1 VHQHAL
7 STAESDARATRAMRL
22 SLAAGILMLTGKG
35 VAWWATGS
43 AAILSDALE
52 SVIHNVAVAFAAFS
66 LWLSRRPANARYHYG
81 YERITFFSAGFEGA
95 LIAAAGVAIIVTS
108 IYIWLQGI
116 PLEQLN
122 FGVAVT
128 ATLALLN
135 GALGWYLVRT
145 GRQTNN
151 LILVANG
158 KHVLSDCWTSAGVVA
173 GLLLVLATGW
183 RPFDPI
189 FAILVAL
196 NIFWE
201 GLRLVWQSIR
211 GLLDYADPANE
222 SRLRSCLDSFQRESG
237 VGWHELRFRETG
249 GRLLVEVHL
258 LFPYDLSLGKAHEIA
273 TGLEEKIQSDFP
285 IPVEVV
291 THLESNEDHGVVH
304 HAHRAP

>member
-1 VHQHAL
+1 
-7 STAESDARATRAMRL
+7 MRI
-22 SLAAGILMLTGKG
+22 SLAAGLLMLLGKTA
-35 VAWWATGS
+35 AWWATGS

-66 LWLSRRPANARYHYG
+66 LWLSRRPANARFHYG

-95 LIAAAGVAIIVTS
+95 LIAAAGVAIIITS
-108 IYIWLQGI
+108 VYIWLQGI
-116 PLEQLN
+116 PLEELG

-128 ATLALLN
+128 ASLAVLN
-135 GALGWYLVRT
+135 GVLGWYLIRT
-145 GRQTNN
+145 GRKTNR

-158 KHVLSDCWTSAGVVA
+158 KHVLSDFWTSAGVVI
-173 GLLLVLATGW
+173 GLLLVMATGW
-183 RPFDPI
+183 KPFDPI
-189 FAILVAL
+189 CAILVAL

-201 GLRLVWQSIR
+201 GLKLVHQSVR
-211 GLLDYADPANE
+211 GLLDYADPENE
-222 SRLRSCLDSFQRESG
+222 ARLRTRLEAFRERTG

-258 LFPYDLSLGKAHEIA
+258 LFAHDMTVGTAHAMATDLEQEI
-273 TGLEEKIQSDFP
+273 EQDFS

-304 HAHRAP
+304 RAHRAP

>member
-1 VHQHAL
+1 VHQRTL
-7 STAESDARATRAMRL
+7 SSAESDARATRAMRL
-22 SLAAGILMLTGKG
+22 SLAAGILMLAGKG

-66 LWLSRRPANARYHYG
+66 LWLSRRPANARFHYG

-95 LIAAAGVAIIVTS
+95 LIAAAGIAIIVTS
-108 IYIWLQGI
+108 VYIWLQGI

-128 ATLALLN
+128 ATLAVLN
-135 GALGWYLVRT
+135 GALGWYLVST
-145 GRQTNN
+145 GRRTNN

-158 KHVLSDCWTSAGVVA
+158 KHVLSDCWTSAGVVV

-183 RPFDPI
+183 RLFDPI
-189 FAILVAL
+189 FAILAAL

-211 GLLDYADPANE
+211 GLLDYADPVNE
-222 SRLRSCLDSFQRESG
+222 SRLRAALDSFHQQTG

-273 TGLEEKIQSDFP
+273 TGLEETIQADFS

-291 THLESNEDHGVVH
+291 THLESHEDHGVVH

>member
-1 VHQHAL
+1 
-7 STAESDARATRAMRL
+7 
-22 SLAAGILMLTGKG
+22 MLLGKSF
-35 VAWWATGS
+35 AWWATGS

-66 LWLSRRPANARYHYG
+66 LWLSRRPANARFHYG

-95 LIAAAGVAIIVTS
+95 LIAAAGVAIIITS
-108 IYIWLQGI
+108 AYIWLKGI
-116 PLEQLN
+116 PLEQLG

-128 ATLALLN
+128 ASLSALN
-135 GALGWYLVRT
+135 GVLGWYLIRT

-158 KHVLSDCWTSAGVVA
+158 QHVLSDFWTSAGVVI
-173 GLLLVLATGW
+173 GLLLVMATGW
-183 RPFDPI
+183 KPFDPI
-189 FAILVAL
+189 CAILVAL

-201 GLRLVWQSIR
+201 GLKLVWQSIR
-211 GLLDYADPANE
+211 GLLDYADPENE
-222 SRLRSCLDSFQRESG
+222 TRLRARLDAFRERTG
-237 VGWHELRFRETG
+237 VDWHELRFRETG

-258 LFPYDLSLGKAHEIA
+258 LFAYDLMLGKAHAMATELEQEIA
-273 TGLEEKIQSDFP
+273 RDFS

-304 HAHRAP
+304 RAHRAP